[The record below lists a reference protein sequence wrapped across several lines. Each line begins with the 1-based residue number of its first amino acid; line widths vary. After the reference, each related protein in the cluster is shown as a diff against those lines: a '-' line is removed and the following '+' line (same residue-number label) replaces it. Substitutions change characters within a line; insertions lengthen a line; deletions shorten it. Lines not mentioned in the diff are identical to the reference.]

1 MRGRGRP
8 GGYEGKDELGGGAVR
23 FQERDAGQAVDDSI
37 QPVFQI

>member
-1 MRGRGRP
+1 MKERMS
-8 GGYEGKDELGGGAVR
+8 GGGAVR